1 MAIRVI
7 VTHKKDRKL
16 DQSWLQR
23 FVQTYQ
29 PDLEN
34 PRGTLYVTRP
44 DTTIEVVAADGD
56 VDRVVF
62 VAYAD
67 VAVHD
72 IELSKLYYANVITA
86 WEDDAWQIDAYDFEH
101 SRLVV
106 NNRVIEARE
115 RQAIDGRIFLTFV
128 LE

>member
-7 VTHKKDRKL
+7 VTHKTNHKL
-16 DQSWLQR
+16 DQVWVKR
-23 FVQTYQ
+23 FVDTYQ
-29 PDLEN
+29 PDSVS

-44 DTTIEVVAADGD
+44 DTVIEVVAADGD

-72 IELSKLYYANVITA
+72 IELSKLYYANIITSLA
-86 WEDDAWQIDAYDFEH
+86 DDAWQIDAYDFEH
-101 SRLVV
+101 SRVVV
-106 NNRVIEARE
+106 NNRVIEARA
-115 RQAIDGRIFLTFV
+115 RQEIDGRIFLTFV